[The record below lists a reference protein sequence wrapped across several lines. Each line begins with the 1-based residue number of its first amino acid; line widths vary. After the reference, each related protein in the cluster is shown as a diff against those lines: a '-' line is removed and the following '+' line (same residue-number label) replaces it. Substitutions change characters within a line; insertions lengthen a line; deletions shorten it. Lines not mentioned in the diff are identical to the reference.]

1 MQVAAAL
8 ADGCEKLVID
18 LSAVVLID
26 SAMVHSVI
34 RLSRTV
40 RQSGVPV
47 AVVVGENPLVR
58 KLVDLW
64 TLDARI
70 SLTELL
76 PQGLLEAATTP
87 G

>member
-1 MQVAAAL
+1 M
-8 ADGCEKLVID
+8 ID
-18 LSAVVLID
+18 LSELVFID

-47 AVVVGENPLVR
+47 AVVVGENALVR

-64 TLDARI
+64 TLDASI

-76 PQGLLEAATTP
+76 PQVLLEAATTP